1 MSKPIVAIVG
11 RENVGK
17 STLFNR
23 IIGARH
29 AIVEDTPGITRDRLY
44 RDAEWLDR
52 QFTLIDTGGIK
63 FNTAEG
69 LIYGKV
75 KQQAELAIEEAQCII
90 LVVDLSAGLTA
101 DDEDVAELLRRS
113 GKPVVVAVNKAD
125 DFSNEE
131 KMMQVYDFYT
141 LALGEPIPISAVQ
154 ALNLGDLLDAVVETL
169 PPAAEYEDEG
179 DMVKLALIG
188 RPNVGKSSLVNRLL
202 GQERVIVAD
211 MPGTTRDAIDTVLT
225 RGDKQYMIIDTAG
238 MRRKARINEPAE
250 QYSVSRALNAID
262 RSDVCVLVIDATAGI
277 IEYDKHIAGYA
288 HEAGKGLL
296 IVINKWDL
304 PEKETNTMKRF
315 EEDIRA
321 ELGFAGYALTLFV
334 SAKTGQRCDRI
345 LPLVDFIS
353 EQCSRRIPTAQLN
366 EVLRE
371 AVALNSPPTDKG
383 RRLKVLY
390 ATQVGAKPPKIVI
403 FLNDPEIMHF
413 SYARYLENKLREAF
427 GFAGTPISLIWRKRE
442 KEKDEV

>member
-52 QFTLIDTGGIK
+52 EFTLIDTGGIK
-63 FNTAEG
+63 FNSAEG
-69 LIYGKV
+69 VIYGKV
-75 KQQAELAIEEAQCII
+75 KQQAELAIEEASVII
-90 LVVDLSAGLTA
+90 LVVDISAGLTA
-101 DDEDVAELLRRS
+101 EDEEVAALLRRS

-125 DFSNEE
+125 DFVNPE
-131 KMMQVYDFYT
+131 KMLPLYDFYA
-141 LALGEPIPISAVQ
+141 LAVGDLIPVSAMHS
-154 ALNLGDLLDAVVETL
+154 LNIGDLLDAVIRYL
-169 PPAAEYEDEG
+169 PPAEDDEG
-179 DMVKLALIG
+179 EGDVVRLALIG

-202 GQERVIVAD
+202 GQERVIVSD
-211 MPGTTRDAIDTVLT
+211 IPGTTRDAIDTRLS
-225 RGDKQYMIIDTAG
+225 RDGREYMIIDTAG
-238 MRRKARINEPAE
+238 MRRKSRIGEPAE
-250 QYSVSRALNAID
+250 HYSVSRALNAID

-277 IEYDKHIAGYA
+277 IEQDKHIAGYA

-296 IVINKWDL
+296 IVVNKWDL

-315 EEDIRA
+315 DDDIKEELA
-321 ELGFAGYALTLFV
+321 FAGYALTLFV

-353 EQCSRRIPTAQLN
+353 EQCSRRVTTAQLN
-366 EVLRE
+366 EVVRE
-371 AVALNSPPTDKG
+371 AVALNVPPTDKG

-390 ATQVGAKPPKIVI
+390 ATQVGTKPPKFVF
-403 FLNDPEIMHF
+403 FLNDPELMHF

-427 GFAGTPISLIWRKRE
+427 GFAGTPISLMWRKRE
-442 KEKDEV
+442 KEED

>member
-1 MSKPIVAIVG
+1 MAKPIVAIVG

-52 QFTLIDTGGIK
+52 EFTLIDTGGIK
-63 FNTAEG
+63 FNTEEG
-69 LIYGKV
+69 VIYGKV
-75 KQQAELAIEEAQCII
+75 RQQAELAIEEASVII
-90 LVVDLSAGLTA
+90 LVVDISAGLTTE
-101 DDEDVAELLRRS
+101 DEEVAALLRRS

-125 DFSNEE
+125 DFVDPE
-131 KMMQVYDFYT
+131 KMLPLYDFYS
-141 LALGEPIPISAVQ
+141 LAVGDLVPVSAMH
-154 ALNLGDLLDAVVETL
+154 ALNIGDLLDTVISYL
-169 PPAAEYEDEG
+169 PPAEEDDGEG
-179 DMVKLALIG
+179 DVVRLALIG

-202 GQERVIVAD
+202 GQERVIVSD
-211 MPGTTRDAIDTVLT
+211 IPGTTRDAIDTRLT
-225 RGDKQYMIIDTAG
+225 RDGREYVIIDTAG
-238 MRRKARINEPAE
+238 MRRKSRIGEPAE
-250 QYSVSRALNAID
+250 HYSVSRALNAID
-262 RSDVCVLVIDATAGI
+262 RSDVCVLVVDASTGI
-277 IEYDKHIAGYA
+277 KEQDKHIAGYA

-296 IVINKWDL
+296 VLVNKWDL

-315 EEDIRA
+315 DDDLKEE
-321 ELGFAGYALTLFV
+321 LSFAGYALTLFV

-353 EQCSRRIPTAQLN
+353 EQCARRVTTAQLN
-366 EVLRE
+366 EVVRE
-371 AVALNSPPTDKG
+371 AVALNVPPTDKG

-390 ATQVGAKPPKIVI
+390 ATQVGTKPPKFVF
-403 FLNDPEIMHF
+403 FLNDPELMHF

-427 GFAGTPISLIWRKRE
+427 GFAGTPISLMWRKRE
-442 KEKDEV
+442 KEED

>member
-1 MSKPIVAIVG
+1 MAKPIVAIVG

-52 QFTLIDTGGIK
+52 EFTLIDTGGIK
-63 FNTAEG
+63 FNTEEG
-69 LIYGKV
+69 VIYGKV
-75 KQQAELAIEEAQCII
+75 RQQAELAIEEASVII
-90 LVVDLSAGLTA
+90 LVVDISAGLTTE
-101 DDEDVAELLRRS
+101 DEEVAALLRRS

-125 DFSNEE
+125 DFVDPE
-131 KMMQVYDFYT
+131 KMLPLYDFYS
-141 LALGEPIPISAVQ
+141 LAVGDLVPVSAMH
-154 ALNLGDLLDAVVETL
+154 ALNIGDLLDAVISYL
-169 PPAAEYEDEG
+169 PPAEEDDGEG
-179 DMVKLALIG
+179 DVVRLALIG

-202 GQERVIVAD
+202 GQERVIVSD
-211 MPGTTRDAIDTVLT
+211 IPGTTRDAIDTRLT
-225 RGDKQYMIIDTAG
+225 RDGREYVIIDTAG
-238 MRRKARINEPAE
+238 MRRKSRIGEPAE
-250 QYSVSRALNAID
+250 HYSVSRALNAID
-262 RSDVCVLVIDATAGI
+262 RSDVCVLVIDASTGI
-277 IEYDKHIAGYA
+277 KEQDKHIAGYA

-296 IVINKWDL
+296 VLVNKWDL

-315 EEDIRA
+315 DDDLKEE
-321 ELGFAGYALTLFV
+321 LSFAGYALTLFV

-353 EQCSRRIPTAQLN
+353 EQCSRRVTTAQLN
-366 EVLRE
+366 EVVRE
-371 AVALNSPPTDKG
+371 AVALNVPPTDKG

-390 ATQVGAKPPKIVI
+390 ATQVGTKPPKFVF
-403 FLNDPEIMHF
+403 FLNDPELMHF

-427 GFAGTPISLIWRKRE
+427 GFAGTPISLMWRKRE
-442 KEKDEV
+442 KEED